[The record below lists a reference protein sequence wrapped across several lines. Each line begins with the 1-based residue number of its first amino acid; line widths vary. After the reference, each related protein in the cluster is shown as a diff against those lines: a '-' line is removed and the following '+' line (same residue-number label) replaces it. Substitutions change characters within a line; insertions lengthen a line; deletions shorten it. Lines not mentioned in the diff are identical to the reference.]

1 MPATP
6 GMWIGIRSVPTY
18 GGSGVIHPIII
29 RACAVLTKETKP
41 VTGMLQIAKPI
52 AGVSRETKPI
62 AGLTQPAKP
71 IATITQR
78 PC

>member
-1 MPATP
+1 MPATL

-18 GGSGVIHPIII
+18 GGVRPVII
-29 RACAVLTKETKP
+29 RACAVLTKEAKP
-41 VTGMLQIAKPI
+41 IAGMLQEAKPI

-62 AGLTQPAKP
+62 AGLIQATKP
-71 IATITQR
+71 IAVITQR